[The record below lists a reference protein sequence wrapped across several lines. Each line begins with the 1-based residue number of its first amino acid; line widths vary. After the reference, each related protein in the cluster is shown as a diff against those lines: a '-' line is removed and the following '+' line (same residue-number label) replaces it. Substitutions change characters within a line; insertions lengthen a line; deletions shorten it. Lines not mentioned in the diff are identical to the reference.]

1 MKKILLGLSVIVLAG
16 CTASGEEVT
25 CNVNGQ
31 TETYVIKNGM
41 IEDLTI
47 DGKKQSSADVDEL
60 NGIYFTSAK
69 NNDELKQMLD
79 NYIAKKGGSCN

>member
-1 MKKILLGLSVIVLAG
+1 MKKILLGLFVIVLAG
-16 CTASGEEVT
+16 CTSGGEEVI

-41 IEDLTI
+41 IEDLVI

-69 NNDELKQMLD
+69 NNDELRQMLD